1 MKRMLCIAA
10 LLLTACQDPSTT
22 AQGGASDLVN
32 QAVEAQGGAEAL
44 RRLTRLELKG
54 DARFWE
60 PGQSQAAGGEARELG
75 TATVEVTWDL
85 AKGMARTN
93 WNRDQQYPPPA
104 VKLNYTETVLPTLG
118 FVTDMTGSK
127 PMSGIRVATH
137 LRELE
142 RASPRLL
149 LKAMENPGDVS
160 AAEPQQLG
168 DQTLPAVTY
177 NDAGTTFIILFN
189 PMTHLPAAIRTRDD
203 DNMAGDSN
211 FDLVLDG
218 WTPAGAA
225 EVARSLSYRINDVEV
240 ARVNYSEVTPNPTI
254 AGDVFAVP
262 EPVMAA
268 AKPPATGNVPY
279 QWVLRRLFLTRLT
292 DSDAIITPDGGAL
305 SLVEL
310 APNVQHVQGG
320 TANNLIVAFRDFLVV
335 FDAPYG
341 ELQSRWVIDAAKAKY
356 PGKPIR
362 YIVLSHHH
370 MDHAGGLRTYVADGA
385 TVVVPSETVDYF
397 QKVVSAPHTV
407 VPDDL
412 TKNPR
417 TPVIYGVFENMTIKD
432 DTAEVR
438 LYNMSGASSATAERL
453 GNPHVDGMLIG
464 HVVGNKLIYVTDL
477 ISPRGAPIARSE
489 ATVAVGNTLR
499 EWDVEDTDLTF
510 VGGHGGTVKQAEM
523 AAALAEN

>member
-1 MKRMLCIAA
+1 MKRMLWIAA
-10 LLLTACQDPSTT
+10 LLLTACQDQSTT

-44 RRLTRLELKG
+44 RGLNRLELKG

-75 TATVEVTWDL
+75 SATFETIWDL

-93 WNRDQQYPPPA
+93 WDRDQQYPPPA

-118 FVTDMTGSK
+118 FVTDSTGSK

-149 LKAMENPGDVS
+149 LKALDNPGNVS

-177 NDAGTTFIILFN
+177 NDAGTTFVILFD

-203 DNMAGDSN
+203 DNMEGDSN
-211 FDLVLDG
+211 FDLVFDG

-225 EVARSLSYRINDVEV
+225 EIARSLSYRVNNVEV
-240 ARVNYSEVTPNPTI
+240 ARLNYGTVTPNPTI
-254 AGDVFAVP
+254 ASDAFAVP
-262 EPVMAA
+262 ESVMAS
-268 AKPPATGNVPY
+268 AKPPATSNVPY
-279 QWVLRRLFLTRLT
+279 QWVLRRLFLTRFT
-292 DSDAIITPDGGAL
+292 DSDAIIYPDGGGL
-305 SLVEL
+305 NLVEL

-320 TANNLIVAFRDFLVV
+320 TANNLIVAFKDFLVV

-362 YIVLSHHH
+362 YIVVTHHH

-385 TVVVPSETVDYF
+385 TVVVPSESLEYF
-397 QKVVSAPHTV
+397 QKVISAPHTV

-417 TPVIYGVFENMTIKD
+417 TPVVYGVFENMTIKD

-438 LYNMSGASSATAERL
+438 VYNLSAASAATADRF

-464 HVVGNKLIYVTDL
+464 HVMGSNLVYVTDL
-477 ISPRGAPIARSE
+477 ISPRGAPIARSD
-489 ATVAVGNTLR
+489 ATLAVGNTLR
-499 EWDVEDTDLTF
+499 EFDVEDPVTF

-523 AAALAEN
+523 AAALAAN